1 MISLVKY
8 EEATDE
14 LLEEATEQLQEKM
27 AEVLKSIENNDI
39 GLNETTNT

>member
-8 EEATDE
+8 EEAT
-14 LLEEATEQLQEKM
+14 EEATGQLQEKM